1 MSIAMKSLG
10 CKILRNEQALDVADQ
25 KCLTNLGNNDV
36 NQYILATYLPTLV
49 SADRDLGGDHC
60 KLRGMQMEVA
70 MEVNT
75 VPSMKENNGQETY
88 PPRRPKFG
96 RRLSSSCET
105 PRATNTKKFTF
116 DEVTSPPSLE
126 ASLDCSSAS
135 GLAEERY
142 ETSNSRPLE
151 TSVLQ
156 QTVASPPSPT
166 DEGCMTDRVVRF
178 FCPFDTIQE
187 APAPV
192 ARAVNTNSQQSR
204 QSTAYGTSC
213 STANQDCSGE
223 WAPVQICIPQ
233 QWDSSPERSSVSG
246 KRLNIRN
253 RCSTMD
259 AKQRKSEYIQQI
271 RKEWHS
277 NNNEAALPFRSSRSA
292 AVAPPKSRPSIS
304 IRVPSNPEVFYDS
317 DPEIASS
324 APTSR
329 YKRNRPTS
337 LNLDAMRAEPSVF
350 ECPSVPRHSEQ
361 ELNSFFNSASPKSVA
376 TETPDF
382 NDDAAVR
389 NYIQVSSQRQTAL
402 LTFRAVMLCSVSDE
416 YNLTPICHC
425 LYTPGCHRTKGEL
438 SLASSSH

>member
-1 MSIAMKSLG
+1 
-10 CKILRNEQALDVADQ
+10 
-25 KCLTNLGNNDV
+25 
-36 NQYILATYLPTLV
+36 
-49 SADRDLGGDHC
+49 
-60 KLRGMQMEVA
+60 

-75 VPSMKENNGQETY
+75 VASMKENNGQETG

-105 PRATNTKKFTF
+105 PRATNAKKFTF

-135 GLAEERY
+135 GLAEDCY
-142 ETSNSRPLE
+142 ESSNSRRLE
-151 TSVLQ
+151 TSVLR
-156 QTVASPPSPT
+156 QTAESPPSPT
-166 DEGCMTDRVVRF
+166 DEGCMTDRMVRF

-192 ARAVNTNSQQSR
+192 SRAANANSQQSR

-213 STANQDCSGE
+213 SPANQDCSGE

-233 QWDSSPERSSVSG
+233 QWESSPERSSVSG

-271 RKEWHS
+271 RKQWHS
-277 NNNEAALPFRSSRSA
+277 NNNEAPLPFRSSRSD
-292 AVAPPKSRPSIS
+292 AVAPPKSRPPIS

-317 DPEIASS
+317 DPEVVVS

-337 LNLDAMRAEPSVF
+337 LNLDTMRREPSIF

-361 ELNSFFNSASPKSVA
+361 EINSFFNSASPKSVT

-389 NYIQVSSQRQTAL
+389 NFIQVSGQK
-402 LTFRAVMLCSVSDE
+402 LTTVQ
-416 YNLTPICHC
+416 
-425 LYTPGCHRTKGEL
+425 L
-438 SLASSSH
+438 SLL